1 LKIKRFFAK
10 DIRSALDEIKISLG
24 PDAIIMSNKSV
35 DGGVEIV
42 AAIDED
48 NNAVLQKPA
57 VSAVNTKAQPQIQS
71 VPPAASNQTPLATP
85 REIKD
90 DQVSLSGFQQRL
102 IQQQAQYQA
111 VEPPVT
117 TKVPLSARPSQRVA
131 PGPSDENSQMPP
143 WVNSVESNS
152 YADITGVERRT
163 GATTT
168 AQDPLN
174 VMAGAQAN
182 SDSQAIEQLRQE
194 MAAMRQLLQHQVSGL
209 MEQEVHRSDPIKSIL
224 LKGLH
229 NVGFSPEVSE
239 QLVLN
244 VNPQLSLEQA
254 VSAVANT
261 MSRRVLTTNDDI
273 LAHGGVVALLGPTGV
288 GKTTTVAKLAA
299 RSAMKY
305 GSDQIAMITTDC
317 YRIGAYEQ
325 LNTYGKILGC
335 PVKVA
340 RDAQQLADAIYQ
352 CRDKRLV
359 LIDTAGMGQ
368 RDVRLSE
375 QLATLVNS
383 SHVNIR
389 SYLVL
394 PATAQ
399 RKVLEEAVVQFRK
412 MPLVGCIITKM
423 DEAIGAGD
431 VLSVAIAHSLPLAY
445 LTNGQRVPEDIG
457 AADPKS
463 LINSVIEQLG
473 QAENCMF
480 DGPNTS
486 QFSSFNG

>member
-1 LKIKRFFAK
+1 MKIKRFVAK
-10 DIRSALDEIKISLG
+10 DIRTALDEIKVALG
-24 PDAIIMSNKSV
+24 PDAIIMSNKNV

-48 NNAVLQKPA
+48 NNAVINKPA
-57 VSAVNTKAQPQIQS
+57 ATSQPAPMDSVAQRVEQAPNILRNAS
-71 VPPAASNQTPLATP
+71 TPAERSLS
-85 REIKD
+85 D
-90 DQVSLSGFQQRL
+90 DQVSLSGFQKRL
-102 IQQQAQYQA
+102 IKQQAQFHVDEHTQEQPIAPVFNQQA
-111 VEPPVT
+111 TPPPE
-117 TKVPLSARPSQRVA
+117 VPAWAAAIADNVPSQSEA
-131 PGPSDENSQMPP
+131 S
-143 WVNSVESNS
+143 
-152 YADITGVERRT
+152 ERRVT
-163 GATTT
+163 PNNHS
-168 AQDPLN
+168 QDPLN
-174 VMAGAQAN
+174 VMFGNQAQIDTQ
-182 SDSQAIEQLRQE
+182 SLDKLHQE

-209 MEQEVHRSDPIKSIL
+209 MEQEANRRDPVKSIL
-224 LKGLH
+224 LKGLE
-229 NVGFSPEVSE
+229 NVGFSQEISQ
-239 QLVLN
+239 QLALDVTAN
-244 VNPQLSLEQA
+244 MTVEQA
-254 VSAVANT
+254 VHAVQNT

-299 RSAMKY
+299 RCAMQY
-305 GSDQIAMITTDC
+305 GSDKIAMITTDC

-340 RDAQQLADAIYQ
+340 KDAQQLADALYQ

-368 RDVRLSE
+368 RDIRLSE
-375 QLATLVNS
+375 QLSTLVNS

-399 RKVLEEAVVQFRK
+399 RKVLEDAVVQFRK

-423 DEAIGAGD
+423 DEAVGAGD
-431 VLSVAIAHSLPLAY
+431 VLSVAITHSLPLAY

-457 AADPKS
+457 AADSKS

-473 QAENCMF
+473 QAENCSLSSS
-480 DGPNTS
+480 GS
-486 QFSSFNG
+486 AQFTSFNG